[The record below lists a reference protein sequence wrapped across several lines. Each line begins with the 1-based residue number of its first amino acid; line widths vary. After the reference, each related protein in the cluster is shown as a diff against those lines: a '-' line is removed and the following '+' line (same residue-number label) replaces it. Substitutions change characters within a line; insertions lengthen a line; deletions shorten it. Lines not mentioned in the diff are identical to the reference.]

1 MNMFPYAPYG
11 GYDMPGTQYEYSRV
25 SYPAEQ
31 TMVVRVP
38 DFATIESQ
46 RVPLDGR
53 VVYFILN
60 DNSAICTKFIDMN
73 GNAVIRKYV
82 LQEIPSSNKTF
93 EERIANLEAI
103 VSQMKGADTNVSTAN
118 GESAAGSVQSIH
130 ESATS

>member
-11 GYDMPGTQYEYSRV
+11 GCGIPSAQYEYSRV
-25 SYPAEQ
+25 SFPAEQ
-31 TMVVRVP
+31 TTVVRVP
-38 DFATIESQ
+38 DFSTIEAQ

-53 VVYFILN
+53 IMYFMLN

-82 LQEIPSSNKTF
+82 LQETPSNNKTF

-103 VSQMKGADTNVSTAN
+103 VSQMRGVNVSVSTATN
-118 GESAAGSVQSIH
+118 EPTADSVQPVH
-130 ESATS
+130 EQTTG